1 MELTKIYD
9 PSRFE
14 PNIYAMWETAE
25 SFKPTGEGQPYA
37 IVMPPP
43 NANGNLHVGHA
54 LTVALQDVLTRY
66 HRMNGRDVIYIPGAD
81 HAGFETWVVYEREL
95 NKRGKSRYDFS
106 RDELYQNVWNF
117 VQEQRGNMELQLRA
131 LGASCSWQDLVF
143 TLDKKVIDGVYRTFK
158 KLWDDGLV
166 YRGERIVNYS
176 TQYQTSYADIEVD
189 YKEVDGKLYK
199 IAYPL
204 VGQEGDLV
212 IATTRP
218 ETMFGDTAVAVNPND
233 ERYQKLIGKT
243 VVLPLAKR
251 EIPIIADDYVDMSF
265 GTGALKI
272 TPAHDPNDFEIGQR
286 HQLETRQVIGFDGKM
301 QNVPDEFVGLTVEE
315 ARHKVIES
323 LQNEGSLVGEEK
335 IKHVVGFD
343 YKSGLP
349 IEPMVKDQWFLKIQP
364 LAERAKQALV
374 DGKIKFYPESRQR
387 VLIQYLDNL
396 RDWNL
401 SRQIAWGIP
410 IPAFVNQ
417 DDSTD
422 WIFDTRVDQP
432 TIEVNGKTYLRE
444 EDTFDTWFSSG
455 QWPFLTTDYLDG
467 GGLARFYPNSV
478 METGVDLLDRWVARM
493 IMLGLYMTDEVPF
506 REVYMHGM
514 VLDEHSQK
522 MSKSKGNVVNPMEVI
537 NEYGSDALRIGVISN
552 RSAGQNQAFSK
563 AKVIAGRNFCNKLWN
578 IARYIRQS
586 LPTDFKPLPDNK
598 ISILSSADHWILMR
612 LQTELEK
619 LQKYVADYRLSEA
632 VELVYQ
638 MVWHDLADW
647 YLETSKKQPNYQ
659 LLVYVLEA
667 YLKVVHPFAP
677 FVTETIWQSLDWRS
691 GLLISE
697 QYPDLSQLQF
707 DQQKAAE
714 FEEIV
719 ALVEETRYLNAE
731 LPGNKN
737 YNLLYEDDALI
748 AENAE
753 VIAHL
758 GQMKQVRQVEQGR
771 GMRVAISNHKCWL
784 DVDAETLYQ
793 HQANLEMRLLEQ
805 RAVAAKLANRLDN
818 ENYVNKAPAHLIEET
833 RQQLTDAQQVIE
845 RLERELTEFNQ

>member
-1 MELTKIYD
+1 MELAKTYD

-14 PNIYAMWETAE
+14 PDIYAMWETAE
-25 SFKPTGEGQPYA
+25 AFRPSGQGEPYA

-43 NANGNLHVGHA
+43 NANGNLHIGHA
-54 LTVALQDVLTRY
+54 LTVALQDILARY
-66 HRMNGRDVIYIPGAD
+66 YRMNGRDAIYIPGAD

-95 NKRGKSRYDFS
+95 NKQGKTRQDFS
-106 RDELYQNVWNF
+106 RDELYQGVWNF

-131 LGASCSWQDLVF
+131 IGASCSWQDLVF
-143 TLDKKVIDGVYRTFK
+143 TLDKKVIEGVYRTFK
-158 KLWDDGLV
+158 KLWDGGLV

-176 TQYQTSYADIEVD
+176 TKYQTSYADIEVD
-189 YKEVDGKLYK
+189 YKEVEGKLYK

-204 VGQEGDLV
+204 LDKEGELV

-218 ETMFGDTAVAVNPND
+218 ETMFGDVAVAVNPND
-233 ERYQKLIGKT
+233 ERYKDLIGMS
-243 VVLPLAKR
+243 VLLPIVKR
-251 EIPIIADDYVDMSF
+251 EIPIIADDYVDINF

-272 TPAHDPNDFEIGQR
+272 TPAHDANDFEIGQR

-301 QNVPDEFVGLTVEE
+301 TNVPGSFQGLTPDE
-315 ARHKVIES
+315 ARKKVIEA
-323 LQNEGSLVGEEK
+323 LKAEGRLLGEET

-349 IEPMVKDQWFLKIQP
+349 IEPLVKDQWFLKVRP
-364 LAERAKQALV
+364 LAERAKQALENNE
-374 DGKIKFYPESRQR
+374 IKFYPASRKR

-410 IPAFVNQ
+410 IPAFVNKN
-417 DDSTD
+417 DPSD

-432 TIEVNGKTYLRE
+432 ILEINGKTYLRE

-455 QWPFLTTDYLDG
+455 QWPFLTTDYLDRG
-467 GGLARFYPNSV
+467 ELAKFYPNSV

-493 IMLGLYMTDEVPF
+493 IMLGLYMTDQVPF
-506 REVYMHGM
+506 KEVYMHGM

-522 MSKSKGNVVNPMEVI
+522 MSKSKGNVVNPMDII
-537 NEYGSDALRIGVISN
+537 NEFGSDALRIGVISN

-578 IARYIRQS
+578 IARYIRQT
-586 LPTDFKPLPDNK
+586 LPADFQPLLNNEIKP
-598 ISILSSADHWILMR
+598 LSSADHWILQR
-612 LQTELEK
+612 LDTELTK
-619 LQKYVADYRLSEA
+619 LRQYIADYRLSEA

-647 YLETSKKQPNYQ
+647 YLEASKKQPNHQ
-659 LLVYVLEA
+659 LLVYILES

-677 FVTETIWQSLDWRS
+677 FVTETIWQSLDWRE
-691 GLLISE
+691 GLIIAE
-697 QYPDLSQLQF
+697 QYPTP
-707 DQQKAAE
+707 AAIGFEASRAGE
-714 FEEIV
+714 FAEIM
-719 ALVEETRYLNAE
+719 AIVEEVRYLNAE
-731 LPGNKN
+731 LPGSKN
-737 YNLLYEDDALI
+737 YDLLYLDDQLI
-748 AENAE
+748 ADNAE
-753 VIAHL
+753 IIAHL
-758 GQMKQVRQVEQGR
+758 GQMKQVTQATEPR
-771 GMRVAISNHKCWL
+771 GMRVAVSSHKCWL

-805 RAVAAKLANRLDN
+805 RGLAAKLAERLDN
-818 ENYVNKAPAHLIEET
+818 QNYLAKAPAHLIAET
-833 RQQLTDAQQVIE
+833 RTQLEEASRIIK
-845 RLERELTEFNQ
+845 RLERELAEF

>member
-1 MELTKIYD
+1 MELTKTYD

-14 PNIYAMWETAE
+14 PNIYAMWETAAA
-25 SFKPTGEGQPYA
+25 FKPTGEGQPYA

-66 HRMNGRDVIYIPGAD
+66 YRMNGRDVIYIPGAD

-95 NKRGKSRYDFS
+95 NKQGKSRYDFS
-106 RDELYQNVWNF
+106 RDELYQNVWDF
-117 VQEQRGNMELQLRA
+117 VQDQRGNMELQLRA

-143 TLDKKVIDGVYRTFK
+143 TLDKKVINGVYRTFK

-176 TQYQTSYADIEVD
+176 TKYQTSYADIEVD

-204 VGQEGDLV
+204 IDYEGELV

-218 ETMFGDTAVAVNPND
+218 ETMFGDVAVAVNPND
-233 ERYQKLIGKT
+233 ERYKELIGKT
-243 VVLPLAKR
+243 VMLPLAKR
-251 EIPIIADDYVDMSF
+251 EIPIIADDYVDMNF

-286 HQLETRQVIGFDGKM
+286 HNLETRQVIGFDGKM
-301 QNVPDEFVGLTVEE
+301 QNVPDEFKGLTVDE
-315 ARHKVIES
+315 ARRKVIET
-323 LQNEGSLVGEEK
+323 LREEEILLGEEK

-349 IEPMVKDQWFLKIQP
+349 IEPLVKDQWFLKVRP
-364 LAERAKQALV
+364 LAEQAKQALIN
-374 DGKIKFYPESRQR
+374 DEIKFYPDSRKR

-417 DDSTD
+417 NDPSD
-422 WIFDTRVDQP
+422 WIFDTRVNQP
-432 TIEVNGKTYLRE
+432 TIEVDGKTYLRE

-467 GGLARFYPNSV
+467 GELAKFYPNSV

-493 IMLGLYMTDEVPF
+493 IMLGLYMTDQVPF
-506 REVYMHGM
+506 KEVYMHGM

-522 MSKSKGNVVNPMEVI
+522 MSKSKGNVVNPMEII
-537 NEYGSDALRIGVISN
+537 NEFGSDALRIGVISN

-563 AKVIAGRNFCNKLWN
+563 AKVIAGRNFCNKMWN
-578 IARYIRQS
+578 IARYICQT
-586 LPTDFKPLPDNK
+586 LPTDFKPLPQNK
-598 ISILSSADHWILMR
+598 IKPLSSADHWILSR
-612 LQTELEK
+612 LQAELDK

-647 YLETSKKQPNYQ
+647 YLEASKKQPNHQ
-659 LLVYVLEA
+659 LLVYILEA
-667 YLKVVHPFAP
+667 YLKIVHPFAP
-677 FVTETIWQSLDWRS
+677 FVTETIWQSLDWQD
-691 GLLISE
+691 GLIISE
-697 QYPDLSQLQF
+697 QYPDLSKLKF

-731 LPGNKN
+731 LPGTKN
-737 YNLLYEDDALI
+737 YDLLYEDDDLI
-748 AENAE
+748 ADNAE

-758 GQMKQVRQVEQGR
+758 GQMKQVKKVAQGR
-771 GMRVAISNHKCWL
+771 GMRVAVSNHKCWL
-784 DVDAETLYQ
+784 GVDADTLYQ
-793 HQANLEMRLLEQ
+793 HQSNLEMRLLEQ
-805 RAVAAKLANRLDN
+805 RAMLAKLANRLDN
-818 ENYVNKAPAHLIEET
+818 ENYVKKAPEHLINET
-833 RQQLTDAQQVIE
+833 RQQLLDTEKIIK
-845 RLERELTEFNQ
+845 RLERELTELN

>member
-1 MELTKIYD
+1 MELTKTYEANN
-9 PSRFE
+9 FE

-25 SFKPTGEGQPYA
+25 AFRPSGQGEPYA
-37 IVMPPP
+37 IIMPPP
-43 NANGNLHVGHA
+43 NANGNLHIGHA
-54 LTVALQDVLTRY
+54 LTVALQDVLVRY
-66 HRMNGRDVIYIPGAD
+66 YRMNGRDTIYIPGAD

-95 NKRGKSRYDFS
+95 NKQGKTRHDFS
-106 RDELYQNVWNF
+106 RDELYQGVWNF

-131 LGASCSWQDLVF
+131 IGASCSWQDLVF
-143 TLDKKVIDGVYRTFK
+143 TLDKKVIEGVYRTFK
-158 KLWDDGLV
+158 RLWDDGLV

-176 TQYQTSYADIEVD
+176 TKYQTSYADIEVD
-189 YKEVDGKLYK
+189 YKEVEGKLYK

-204 VGQEGDLV
+204 LDKEGELV

-218 ETMFGDTAVAVNPND
+218 ETMLGDVAVAVNPND
-233 ERYQKLIGKT
+233 ERYKDLIGMS
-243 VVLPLAKR
+243 VLLPIVKR
-251 EIPIIADDYVDMSF
+251 EIPIIADDYVDMNF

-272 TPAHDPNDFEIGQR
+272 TPAHDANDFEIGQR

-301 QNVPDEFVGLTVEE
+301 QNVPGSFVGLTADE
-315 ARHKVIES
+315 ARKKVIEA
-323 LQNEGSLVGEEK
+323 LKADGSLLGEEK

-349 IEPMVKDQWFLKIQP
+349 IEPLVKDQWFLKIRP
-364 LAERAKQALV
+364 LAERAKQALEN
-374 DGKIKFYPESRQR
+374 DEIKFYPESRKR

-410 IPAFVNQ
+410 IPAFVNKN
-417 DDSTD
+417 DPND

-432 TIEVNGKTYLRE
+432 TLEIDGKTYLRE

-467 GGLARFYPNSV
+467 GELARFYPNSV

-493 IMLGLYMTDEVPF
+493 IMLGLYMTDQVPF
-506 REVYMHGM
+506 KEVYMHGM

-522 MSKSKGNVVNPMEVI
+522 MSKSKGNVVNPMEII

-586 LPTDFKPLPDNK
+586 LPEDFKPLPHNEIK
-598 ISILSSADHWILMR
+598 PLSSADHWILSR
-612 LQTELEK
+612 LNSELEK
-619 LQKYVADYRLSEA
+619 LQKYISEYRLSEA

-647 YLETSKKQPNYQ
+647 YLEASKKQPNYQ
-659 LLVYVLEA
+659 LLVYALES

-677 FVTETIWQSLDWRS
+677 FVTETIWQSLDWRDS
-691 GLLISE
+691 LIVTE
-697 QYPDLSQLQF
+697 QYPEIDQLTY
-707 DQQKAAE
+707 DSKKVRE
-714 FEEIV
+714 FEEIMAIV
-719 ALVEETRYLNAE
+719 DEVRYLNAE

-737 YNLLYEDDALI
+737 YDLLYQDDALI
-748 AENAE
+748 EANAE
-753 VIAHL
+753 IIAHL
-758 GQMKQVRQVEQGR
+758 GQMKQVLKVDQAR
-771 GMRVAISNHKCWL
+771 GMRVAVSSHKCWL
-784 DVDAETLYQ
+784 DVDADTLYQ
-793 HQANLEMRLLEQ
+793 HQANLELRLLEQ
-805 RAVAAKLANRLDN
+805 RGLAAKLAERLDN
-818 ENYVNKAPAHLIEET
+818 PNYLEKAPQHLIAET
-833 RQQLTDAQQVIE
+833 RLQLEDAEKIIK
-845 RLERELTEFNQ
+845 RLERELAEF

>member
-1 MELTKIYD
+1 MELTKTYD

-14 PNIYAMWETAE
+14 PDIYMMWEKAE
-25 SFKPTGEGQPYA
+25 AFLPSGQGEPYA
-37 IVMPPP
+37 IIMPPP
-43 NANGNLHVGHA
+43 NANGNLHIGHA
-54 LTVALQDVLTRY
+54 LTVALQDILVRY
-66 HRMNGRDVIYIPGAD
+66 YRMNGRDAIYVPGAD

-95 NKRGKSRYDFS
+95 NKQGKSRYDFS
-106 RDELYQNVWNF
+106 RDELYQGVWNF

-131 LGASCSWQDLVF
+131 IGASCSWQNLVF
-143 TLDKKVIDGVYRTFK
+143 TLDKKVIEGVYRTFK
-158 KLWDDGLV
+158 KLWDAGLV

-204 VGQEGDLV
+204 LNQEGELV

-218 ETMFGDTAVAVNPND
+218 ETMFGDVAVAVNPND
-233 ERYQKLIGKT
+233 ERYKDLIGKY
-243 VVLPLAKR
+243 VILPIAHR
-251 EIPIIADDYVDMSF
+251 EIPIIADDYVDINF

-272 TPAHDPNDFEIGQR
+272 TPAHDANDFEIGQR

-301 QNVPDEFVGLTVEE
+301 TNVPADFEGLTPDE
-315 ARHKVIES
+315 ARKKVIAT
-323 LQNEGSLVGEEK
+323 LKAKGQLLGEES

-349 IEPMVKDQWFLKIQP
+349 IEPLVKDQWFLKIRP
-364 LAERAKQALV
+364 LAERAKQALEN
-374 DGKIKFYPESRQR
+374 DEIKFYPASRKR

-417 DDSTD
+417 NDPSD
-422 WIFDTRVDQP
+422 WVFDTRVDQP
-432 TIEVNGKTYLRE
+432 TLQINGKTYLRE

-455 QWPFLTTDYLDG
+455 QWPFLTTDCLDG
-467 GGLARFYPNSV
+467 GELARFYPNSV

-493 IMLGLYMTDEVPF
+493 IMLGLYMTDQVPF
-506 REVYMHGM
+506 KEVYMHGM

-522 MSKSKGNVVNPMEVI
+522 MSKSKGNVVNPMDVI
-537 NEYGSDALRIGVISN
+537 NEFGSDALRIGVISN

-578 IARYIRQS
+578 IARYIRQT
-586 LPTDFKPLPDNK
+586 LPADFKPLPQNK
-598 ISILSSADHWILMR
+598 IKPLSSADHWILQR
-612 LQTELEK
+612 LETELQK
-619 LQKYVADYRLSEA
+619 LRQYIADYRLSEA
-632 VELVYQ
+632 VDLVYQ

-647 YLETSKKQPNYQ
+647 YLEASKKQPNHQ

-677 FVTETIWQSLDWRS
+677 FVTETIWQSLDWRE
-691 GLLISE
+691 GLIIGE
-697 QYPDLSQLQF
+697 QYPTP
-707 DQQKAAE
+707 AE
-714 FEEIV
+714 IGFEAERAGEFAEIM
-719 ALVEETRYLNAE
+719 AIVEEVRYLNAE

-737 YNLLYEDDALI
+737 YDLLYTDDQLI
-748 AENAE
+748 TTNAE
-753 VIAHL
+753 IIAHL
-758 GQMKQVRQVEQGR
+758 GQMKQVTQTDEPR
-771 GMRVAISNHKCWL
+771 GMRVAVSSHKCWL

-805 RAVAAKLANRLDN
+805 RGLAAKLADRLDN
-818 ENYVNKAPAHLIEET
+818 PNYIRKAPPHLIAET
-833 RQQLTDAQQVIE
+833 RTQLADIEKVIK
-845 RLERELTEFNQ
+845 RLERELAEF